1 MALNAHDLFSFFL
14 PTMGESIRVW
24 LVYYAK
30 SLALSSASVFV
41 SVSVSPPLE
50 RIATPIISTE
60 VIE

>member
-30 SLALSSASVFV
+30 SLALSSVSVF
-41 SVSVSPPLE
+41 PPLE
-50 RIATPIISTE
+50 ATIWK
-60 VIE
+60 